1 MKINLYDIVFRA
13 LQRCGFKFT
22 GGPTTKNKVILC
34 LSLPYGMELLHEFK
48 VSCAKMI
55 LNISV
60 GAFQWSLAQSAL
72 PVSENHLCGIYV
84 HCIFLS
90 VYVNVYISLSISK
103 VNIYKGSPSSGAFFF
118 SKSSSLLEAG
128 DGCILP
134 SISQSNEVQQVL

>member
-90 VYVNVYISLSISK
+90 VYVNVYISVSISK
-103 VNIYKGSPSSGAFFF
+103 AKYLQGF
-118 SKSSSLLEAG
+118 SLLGCLFLLKKVLIAG
-128 DGCILP
+128 SWRWLHFAV
-134 SISQSNEVQQVL
+134 NFTVQ

>member
-22 GGPTTKNKVILC
+22 GGPTTNKVILC

-72 PVSENHLCGIYV
+72 PVSEYHLRGIYV

-103 VNIYKGSPSSGAFFF
+103 VHIYKGSPSSGAFFF
-118 SKSSSLLEAG
+118 SKRSS
-128 DGCILP
+128 
-134 SISQSNEVQQVL
+134 

>member
-48 VSCAKMI
+48 VNCAKMI

-72 PVSENHLCGIYV
+72 PVSEYHLRGIYV

-90 VYVNVYISLSISK
+90 KIFQYLIRLYILTGMLPIKMREMKYV
-103 VNIYKGSPSSGAFFF
+103 
-118 SKSSSLLEAG
+118 
-128 DGCILP
+128 
-134 SISQSNEVQQVL
+134 